1 MATSTPVSSAA
12 PPPSAVRAHA
22 GLGADNELYLYG
34 VALAPKKWSSHWR
47 GAWEPCRLSKPERG
61 APRAPN
67 EPTDVI
73 LEEARDD
80 GR

>member
-12 PPPSAVRAHA
+12 PPPSAACARA

-61 APRAPN
+61 ARRAPN